1 MEYIYLTF
9 YFFNRWWLSRNK
21 LAIEIRKTRVGIS
34 YKMQTNSGFDR
45 NLIKRFIL
53 LNFLYVL
60 INTLIKFWKDRV
72 VCDSQIII
80 LFYNI
85 IT

>member
-1 MEYIYLTF
+1 
-9 YFFNRWWLSRNK
+9 
-21 LAIEIRKTRVGIS
+21 
-34 YKMQTNSGFDR
+34 MQTNSGFDR

-72 VCDSQIII
+72 VCDSQKIII
-80 LFYNI
+80 LFYYI
-85 IT
+85 IA